1 MIEIAKAHS
10 VAAALELPALELP
23 DVQNI
28 YMTSLPVAQALQPEV
43 FSFWDRDAVEG
54 QDYRILG
61 YDRVQSLVGIPGWR
75 YFNFWFNQKFCVRP
89 GQAKYFRLYQSGN
102 DVQLSLHTAPDR
114 AHFASLNESSWA
126 NTWQT
131 MGFNYRADGYLGWYW
146 QGIYKWAGWV
156 PGAKPVMPFIRA
168 SSPNIIQID
177 TGQSGLTPPAGYTW
191 LEPE

>member
-10 VAAALELPALELP
+10 VAAAIELPAFELP

-54 QDYRILG
+54 QDYKVIG
-61 YDRVQSLVGIPGWR
+61 YDKVQSLVGNPGWK

-89 GQAKYFRLYQSGN
+89 VQAKFFRFYQSGN
-102 DVQLSLHTAPDR
+102 DVQIMLHRAPDR
-114 AHFASLNESSWA
+114 SHIIALNESSWA

-131 MGFNYRADGYLGWYW
+131 MAFNSTFSPSTDIIVSMNLSF
-146 QGIYKWAGWV
+146 KT
-156 PGAKPVMPFIRA
+156 AKVAIF
-168 SSPNIIQID
+168 NVIQYH
-177 TGQSGLTPPAGYTW
+177 TLT
-191 LEPE
+191 

>member
-10 VAAALELPALELP
+10 VAAAIELPAFELP

-54 QDYRILG
+54 QDYTVIG
-61 YDRVQSLVGIPGWR
+61 YDKVQSLVGSPGWK

-89 GQAKYFRLYQSGN
+89 GQAKFFRIYQSGN
-102 DVQLSLHTAPDR
+102 DVQIMLHRATDR
-114 AHFASLNESSWA
+114 SHIISLNESSVA

-131 MGFNYRADGYLGWYW
+131 MAFNYRADGYFEWYW
-146 QGIYKWAGWV
+146 QSIRKWNGW
-156 PGAKPVMPFIRA
+156 PGGQPVMPFIRA
-168 SSPNIIQID
+168 SSPNIIQVD

>member
-10 VAAALELPALELP
+10 VASAIELPAFELP

-54 QDYRILG
+54 KDYKIIG
-61 YDRVQSLVGIPGWR
+61 YDKVQSLVGNPDWK
-75 YFNFWFNQKFCVRP
+75 YFNFWFNQKFCVRR
-89 GQAKYFRLYQSGN
+89 GESKYFRFYQSGN
-102 DVQLSLHTAPDR
+102 DVQIALHRAPDR
-114 AHFASLNESSWA
+114 SHIIALNEASWA
-126 NTWQT
+126 NAWQT
-131 MGFNYRADGYLGWYW
+131 MAFKYHANGYFEWYW
-146 QGIYKWAGWV
+146 QNIRKWAGW
-156 PGAKPVMPFIRA
+156 PGGQPVMPFIRA

-177 TGQSGLTPPAGYTW
+177 TGQSGVTPPAGYTW

>member
-10 VAAALELPALELP
+10 VAAAIELPAFELQ

-54 QDYRILG
+54 QDYKIIG
-61 YDRVQSLVGIPGWR
+61 YDKVQSLVGSPDWK
-75 YFNFWFNQKFCVRP
+75 YFNFWFNQKFCVSP
-89 GQAKYFRLYQSGN
+89 GQAKFFRIYQSGN
-102 DVQLSLHTAPDR
+102 DVQIMLHRATDR
-114 AHFASLNESSWA
+114 SHIISLNESSVA

-131 MGFNYRADGYLGWYW
+131 MAFNYRADGYFEWYW
-146 QGIYKWAGWV
+146 QNIRKWNGW
-156 PGAKPVMPFIRA
+156 PGGQPVMPFIRA
-168 SSPNIIQID
+168 SSPNIIQVD

>member
-1 MIEIAKAHS
+1 MIELSKAHAE
-10 VAAALELPALELP
+10 AAAIELPAFELP

-54 QDYRILG
+54 QDYTVIG
-61 YDRVQSLVGIPGWR
+61 YDKVQSLVGNPGWK
-75 YFNFWFNQKFCVRP
+75 YFNFWFNQKFCVSP
-89 GQAKYFRLYQSGN
+89 GQAKFFRFYQSGN
-102 DVQLSLHTAPDR
+102 DVQIMLHRAPDR
-114 AHFASLNESSWA
+114 SHIIALNESSWA

-131 MGFNYRADGYLGWYW
+131 MAFNYRADGYFEWYW
-146 QGIYKWAGWV
+146 QNIRKWNGW
-156 PGAKPVMPFIRA
+156 PGGQPVMPFIRA
-168 SSPNIIQID
+168 SSPNIIQVD